1 MPEIIHFS
9 MGEASAG
16 LEHPARTWNPCTLSP
31 LRGWFVAATDPT
43 GEETEVGASKPTQA
57 ASGMTPGRSRE
68 ATRQRLSRRR
78 QVGISVAAIGV
89 VILAVSTGVVGAALW
104 ELVTEPD
111 DPHRSRTWWLLV
123 LSATVSVVI
132 AVLGTREGALELERF
147 RPFRRV
153 NRIVPGRPFTTIIT
167 AVSGGHREQRS
178 VAEALVDGFHA
189 GGWDQ
194 LANRF
199 SPIRPWGVILSA
211 VARTQGALDRLVLV
225 PSVQSLCD
233 AFWLKA
239 LLERL
244 FDAAG
249 QDITV
254 VIAGRNGSTID
265 PRDMSTDDCAN
276 YQDVVGMYELFETI
290 LNDHDPDIPDAY
302 ICLLASPGTTAVGIA
317 AAMTTMNRDCCFEY
331 VTQGDSSEPRY
342 FDVGMAQPESN
353 GTSR

>member
-1 MPEIIHFS
+1 
-9 MGEASAG
+9 
-16 LEHPARTWNPCTLSP
+16 
-31 LRGWFVAATDPT
+31 
-43 GEETEVGASKPTQA
+43 
-57 ASGMTPGRSRE
+57 MTPGRSRE

-153 NRIVPGRPFTTIIT
+153 NQIVPRRPFTTIIT
-167 AVSGGHREQRS
+167 AVSGGDREQRS

-194 LANRF
+194 LASDLLSIPRF
-199 SPIRPWGVILSA
+199 GVILSA
-211 VARTQGALDRLVLV
+211 VARTQGALRQLVLV
-225 PSVQSLCD
+225 PSSSSLED
-233 AFWLKA
+233 AWWIKA
-239 LLERL
+239 LVERI
-244 FDAAG
+244 FEKAG

-254 VIAGRNGSTID
+254 LIWGRNGSPVD
-265 PRDMSTDDCAN
+265 PRDMSEEDCAN
-276 YQDVVGMYELFETI
+276 YQHVTDMYEQFEAI
-290 LNDHDPDIPDAY
+290 LDDLDPDIPDSD

-331 VTQGDSSEPRY
+331 VTQGDSSEPWY